1 MAKAQKFH
9 SRNLKVKIFNN
20 LHQLCQNGGEGG
32 ENYNRKIKKIAFNS
46 FKKYQVRQKIK
57 HFKTNKWKKLYYKNL
72 KEYAMKQFKIAVEKH
87 KQISEV
93 QNILKLKAS
102 EHFAEK

>member
-72 KEYAMKQFKIAVEKH
+72 KVYAMKQFKIAVEKH